1 MGVKDQNCSA
11 VGSEMGLVTES
22 SLEKERQ
29 RRLHGLRG
37 RHGQM
42 LAGEMVSL
50 GTGRV
55 TGSPG
60 TGLVSVSSQQPLR
73 NCP

>member
-1 MGVKDQNCSA
+1 MGVKDQDCS
-11 VGSEMGLVTES
+11 SHRFRDGLITES
-22 SLEKERQ
+22 PLEKERQ
-29 RRLHGLRG
+29 SCHHGPRG

-55 TGSPG
+55 TGSSG
-60 TGLVSVSSQQPLR
+60 TGLVSFASQQPL
-73 NCP
+73 